1 MDKFHIGKIEIEK
14 PAFLLSPM
22 EEVSDRAF
30 RMLCKENGA
39 DITISE
45 FAASD
50 ALIRDVEMT
59 KKKLQF
65 DERER
70 PFGIQIFGNQETVMV
85 EAAQIAASYQP
96 DFIDINWGCP
106 VKKIVGKGGGSGMLQ
121 NPNLLVKIT
130 AAIVKAVPLPV
141 TVKTRLGWDDNNKII
156 VNLAQK
162 LQDAGIAALSIHG
175 RTRAQMYRGS
185 ADWTLIGAVK
195 QNPLIHIPIFG
206 NGDIVSAQSAKL
218 AIDNHHVDGVM
229 IGRGSIGNPWV
240 FAQAK
245 SLVFHGKELPL
256 PTIKERLDMCKRH
269 LQLALQYK
277 EEHYAI
283 INMQKHYKTYFKDID
298 HFKEYRIKLMTTTR
312 LDEIYH
318 LFDEIEEKFC
328 TTKTEKDA
336 N

>member
-1 MDKFHIGKIEIEK
+1 
-14 PAFLLSPM
+14 
-22 EEVSDRAF
+22 
-30 RMLCKENGA
+30 
-39 DITISE
+39 
-45 FAASD
+45 
-50 ALIRDVEMT
+50 
-59 KKKLQF
+59 
-65 DERER
+65 
-70 PFGIQIFGNQETVMV
+70 
-85 EAAQIAASYQP
+85 
-96 DFIDINWGCP
+96 
-106 VKKIVGKGGGSGMLQ
+106 MLQ
-121 NPNLLVKIT
+121 NPDLLVKIT

-141 TVKTRLGWDDNNKII
+141 TVKTRLGWDDNHKII
-156 VNLAQK
+156 VTLAQE

-175 RTRAQMYRGS
+175 RTRAQMYRGN

-206 NGDIVSAQSAKL
+206 NGDIVSAKGARQ
-218 AIDNHHVDGVM
+218 AIDNYHVDGVM
-229 IGRGSIGNPWV
+229 IGRGSIGNPWI

-245 SLVFHGKELPL
+245 SLIFHGKELPL
-256 PTIKERLDMCKRH
+256 PTIKERLDMCKHH

-298 HFKEYRIKLMTTTR
+298 HFKEYRIKLMTASH

>member
-1 MDKFHIGKIEIEK
+1 MDKFHIGKIEIDK

-121 NPNLLVKIT
+121 NPDLLVKIT
-130 AAIVKAVPLPV
+130 AAIVKAVSLPV

-175 RTRAQMYRGS
+175 RTRAQMYRGN

-206 NGDIVSAQSAKL
+206 NGDIVSAKGARQ
-218 AIDNHHVDGVM
+218 AIDNYHVDGVM
-229 IGRGSIGNPWV
+229 IGRGSIGNPWI

-245 SLVFHGKELPL
+245 SLIFHGKELPL
-256 PTIKERLDMCKRH
+256 PTIKERLDMCKHH

-298 HFKEYRIKLMTTTR
+298 HFKEYRIKLMTASH

-328 TTKTEKDA
+328 TSKTEKDA